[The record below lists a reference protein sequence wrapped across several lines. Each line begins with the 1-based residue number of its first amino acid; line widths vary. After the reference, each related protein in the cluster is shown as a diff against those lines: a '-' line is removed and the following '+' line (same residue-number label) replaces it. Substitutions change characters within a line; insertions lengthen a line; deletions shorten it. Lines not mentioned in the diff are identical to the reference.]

1 MKLNSLGEE
10 MNNDLETMGTSAAAV
25 TAPETV
31 FQKVSVSSNSDFQRA
46 ISVLHSSYLDSTSE
60 NGFRYSEVT
69 LVKND
74 FFLKEYKT
82 FYQQK
87 EASNYTTEELHETYG
102 FLLFDTENQAKL
114 VCQLGLC
121 IASSTVTTL
130 GDPAKGVYISRYS
143 DYLHPRPWYHGKS
156 GYVVIFN
163 LIKGK
168 VKAVPENYTTNYT
181 SPSSGYDCH
190 VAANIN
196 NVSLKTSHFRAFE
209 LSQYYFYEFLDNSV
223 VERPR
228 QILPYVIV
236 AFQYSEPNKMSTLGH
251 KNMIEFDDEVLISPW
266 RGQLT
271 IQGQLICD
279 LTLWSPHGA
288 VIPAQLPRQLDAK
301 YVMEVSTLKKK
312 LPESA
317 FRKSNYLEEKVCYQ
331 DLCFSM
337 YEVETSNK
345 QGKKLDQLTEYIK
358 TKELAIIKC
367 LKDHGFLI
375 LLTSSAL
382 LWDTDFGDEHMNLY
396 ALFLFPSSLTTGRK
410 EPKCED
416 DISGRV
422 VHILP
427 TLHYALL
434 EAKKFLSE
442 EEMHPNV
449 LVKHHLQEI
458 SKLKKN
464 SSLSPPNTFEE
475 PEFFPSD
482 TSSDEFKSDHHFEKC
497 TEKSLNCLKSY
508 FSNPNGYALEITT
521 ALDLLTRH
529 SPSSFSVSEGICDV
543 GFSLFMPPDSE
554 FVDLEAHMKKEL
566 EKSKNSEGLGK
577 ANGDSLQLCPASNL
591 RVQPKR
597 KASMSV
603 VMQNKKVN
611 LCRPFSKKTGP
622 VTTIET
628 TVKLAKGQFPQK
640 RKRGAEVLTAQ
651 FIQTTRL
658 DQKSQETSVS
668 ESVPVVMNAKKV
680 KKPETSPIKTVPRVS
695 HAMKKPPQKQR
706 VNIVKSNQN
715 PRMRK
720 QLQPAKREI
729 SSQPPVKIL
738 SNNQGHDNSENTA
751 PLGNTAVVQSDLQGN
766 CIGHFDSQALNMLA
780 DLALSS
786 ATSTTTSSIHR
797 DLSSSSDLAQN
808 NNILFYKENPLQG
821 TYDHEYHRLAKNQRC
836 ALYSLELSKPSYEQT
851 DSRTNLPDSQRE
863 KNLTHYSQISVTQ
876 EALPK
881 DTLDSADESTST
893 SSFIAIEHSYALLTA
908 EHSKKHLQQRGT
920 QGPTFAKNGTK
931 GPEAGTPVGKVMP
944 FRHQHNTPPVQK
956 LLQDPII
963 KPKTRLLPSNL
974 KEDFCHSHTVFSCDG
989 SFKVTCKCETEY
1001 VFSLDSKYTNNPLEK
1016 TVIRALHGPWNA
1028 DVPDNVEEV
1037 KLILHMWV
1045 ALFYSNQNKVIPSA
1059 RKVVEHSNPAKYVS
1073 INSTLDPL
1081 DFSEVSEE
1089 CLGMKRHS
1097 VDSPLETSWTSSSS
1111 TPGILLSC
1119 TNIKPSTSGLEEKAT
1134 LAGEDHQD
1142 APEFQSTICS
1152 NNEIIRKRTE
1162 QELPS
1167 NVEPP
1172 NIVLSSNAS
1181 TQTREPSVAD
1191 ENENSQKLVNSRT
1204 VSQNGINDQTM
1215 ICETSVNRALENRD
1229 DPVYEALGTKANNLQ
1244 NITEHNSPRN
1254 KVTESQ
1260 ESLENKDGDL
1270 EYVMINLEPIT
1281 FTFEKNACL
1290 PIEAGFTNGSDKVPD
1305 TDRELMK
1312 KVSPVESLRQQ
1323 IPFHEM
1329 AQAQSASSANQDLQD
1344 ISSLAASASTGTK
1357 YLCTSS
1363 GTREILAKDT
1373 GSLQKEVPIPL
1384 ATSSSNTVLIEAVT
1398 SVVNSGEQATS
1409 NEIKLPRDTFLQTP
1423 GLYSI
1428 SSEEVI
1434 ESSQVEEIVLA
1445 PTFAPLESKQTGSA
1459 GYIPSRSTKLK
1470 YPLEKETN
1478 ESDLNSERMNFESV
1492 NLAFTKET
1500 CISLGREAVSIEL
1513 SDDSDIEL
1521 ALTISPP
1528 TSPRDQ
1534 AQSDEIMQIQAV
1546 PLENVEL
1553 QVVAEEII
1561 DPVNTTFPKNKET
1574 NSDYSS
1580 LCTSVSHKPLENKEC
1595 KRDAIEP
1602 VTLVLAKESC
1612 TLEIGQEVNIISNS
1626 PFDGALIEPV
1636 SPASIP
1642 DDQMTSKETTLSQD
1656 MPLQMLELHSTISK
1670 EVNKATQIQSV
1681 DLAEEENASVSHILP
1696 EGKQTVTQGKLTKL
1710 SPELALPLIDYTE
1723 QKESHLVLRRR
1734 AAEDSVAQN
1743 KYDDSRFFPGKF
1755 QCCDAALN
1763 QIASVTKY
1771 EDYKTS
1777 FQELERSENSLKQ
1790 TSEENKNL
1798 DLTNTVLDTQKAPL
1812 CLRKL
1817 IENRSFA
1824 EKSHSSAE
1832 SGVKSNSLDHKTSPL
1847 NNRKDLHDCI
1857 LKQNESDYLHNKSLN
1872 STPVDQSDFIQMCT
1886 TSKNP
1891 DICISMDTASHK
1903 SNSGQPNESSQ
1914 EHGIS
1919 LVKILNNDKVTT
1931 SLHEESISFKGIGP
1945 GSNLIPLS
1953 KAEGK
1958 TPVHQEV
1965 SVCETKNQSGG
1976 IFATKESNL
1985 ACSGAYQ
1992 DKANVTRN
2000 SEEEYSALT
2009 TQKPSWEASKEIMEH
2024 ENVIEKIGNE
2034 KDVKSP
2040 DRNMNTDLNTEIY
2053 YESLS
2058 GESDQECFGDIKLP
2072 QYQSEDSCP
2081 LKTSHPNKVE
2091 EATITNYDTLVH
2103 NRTIT
2108 ASNDIDSWNY
2118 SHKGP
2123 VADEGTQERSWSSG
2137 LKKGDKYVP
2146 FYIKIRDLH
2155 GTPRS
2160 YTNFTVTK
2168 KLKDTTRTLHNLKQ
2182 HPCATA
2188 RCGLISSW
2196 TSTWQVADDPTQ
2208 NTLDLEYLRF
2218 VHKLKQMVK
2227 KGKSQLSTTT
2237 PNPLTKESHIQTAV
2251 GVFPLTKVTETPVT
2265 HPTSRS
2271 RSPLLVTIVHSE
2283 PRQHTSSW
2291 HTKSHKRG
2299 DFDSLSSPSGQ
2310 DKCGSQSRNIPNA
2323 ERDPASSFHLNKLKY
2338 DSKLKESRNDISLIL
2353 SEYAEFNKVM
2363 LNNSQ
2368 RNYQTNDL
2376 SLTSGK
2382 ATSPKVSSFP
2392 RRMASYENMITDLCS
2407 NLHIKLKSVI
2417 KEACKS
2423 TFLFYLVE
2431 TEDSSFFIRTRN
2443 LLRKEGHKE
2452 IEPQHFCQ
2460 ALHRD
2465 TDTLVVIIKN
2475 EDISTH
2481 VHQIPSLLR
2490 LKQFPSVMFAGVDS
2504 PGDVLD
2510 CTHQELFRT
2519 GGFVVSDDKV
2529 LEAVTLVQLKE
2540 IVKILEKLN
2549 ANGRWKWLLHYRES
2563 KKLKEDVRV
2572 DSIAHSKNSILKSY
2586 QSANIIEVLHYHQ
2599 CDSKS
2604 STKSEYLKCLLNLQ
2618 VLHINARFAVYLTD
2632 KLSTSREIF
2641 ENNGILVTDISN
2653 FVGIVQK
2660 AAPFKATY
2668 W

>member
-1 MKLNSLGEE
+1 MKL
-10 MNNDLETMGTSAAAV
+10 V
-25 TAPETV
+25 V
-31 FQKVSVSSNSDFQRA
+31 FFCLTTKIRLNWYVN
-46 ISVLHSSYLDSTSE
+46 LDCVG
-60 NGFRYSEVT
+60 N
-69 LVKND
+69 
-74 FFLKEYKT
+74 
-82 FYQQK
+82 
-87 EASNYTTEELHETYG
+87 
-102 FLLFDTENQAKL
+102 
-114 VCQLGLC
+114 
-121 IASSTVTTL
+121 STVTTL
-130 GDPAKGVYISRYS
+130 GDPTKGVYISKYS
-143 DYLHPRPWYHGKS
+143 DCLRPRPWYHGKS
-156 GYVVIFN
+156 GYIVIFN

-168 VKAVPENYTTNYT
+168 VKAVPENYTTSYT
-181 SPSSGYDCH
+181 SPSFGYDCH

-196 NVSLKTSHFRAFE
+196 KLSLKTSYFRAFE
-209 LSQYYFYEFLDNSV
+209 LSQYYLYEFLDNSI

-228 QILPYVIV
+228 QILPHIIV
-236 AFQYSEPNKMSTLGH
+236 AFQYSEPNKMSTFAH
-251 KNMIEFDDEVLISPW
+251 KNTIEYDDEVLISPW
-266 RGQLT
+266 RGQLI

-317 FRKSNYLEEKVCYQ
+317 FRKSNYLEKKVCHQ
-331 DLCFSM
+331 GLCFSM
-337 YEVETSNK
+337 YEVEISNK

-367 LKDHGFLI
+367 LEDQGFLI

-396 ALFLFPSSLTTGRK
+396 AMFLFPSSLSTGRK
-410 EPKCED
+410 ESKCEE
-416 DISGRV
+416 DISVRV
-422 VHILP
+422 VPILP

-442 EEMHPNV
+442 EEIHPNV
-449 LVKHHLQEI
+449 LVKHHFQEFA
-458 SKLKKN
+458 KLNKN
-464 SSLSPPNTFEE
+464 SSLSSQNSFGE
-475 PEFFPSD
+475 PDFFPFD
-482 TSSDEFKSDHHFEKC
+482 TLSSEFKSGHHSEKC
-497 TEKSLNCLKSY
+497 TQKTLTRLKSY
-508 FSNPNGYALEITT
+508 FSDPSGYALEITT
-521 ALDLLTRH
+521 ALDLLAGH
-529 SPSSFSVSEGICDV
+529 SPSPFSVSDGICDV
-543 GFSLFMPPDSE
+543 DFSLFMPPDPELVDSE
-554 FVDLEAHMKKEL
+554 AQMKNET
-566 EKSKNSEGLGK
+566 EKNKYSEG
-577 ANGDSLQLCPASNL
+577 
-591 RVQPKR
+591 
-597 KASMSV
+597 
-603 VMQNKKVN
+603 
-611 LCRPFSKKTGP
+611 TGP

-651 FIQTTRL
+651 FIQTTKL

-668 ESVPVVMNAKKV
+668 ASVPVVTNAKKI
-680 KKPETSPIKTVPRVS
+680 KKPETSPIKTVPRINQ
-695 HAMKKPPQKQR
+695 AMKKPPQKQR

-729 SSQPPVKIL
+729 PSQPPVKVL
-738 SNNQGHDNSENTA
+738 SNDQGNDHSEN
-751 PLGNTAVVQSDLQGN
+751 PVQPGSTAVVQSDLQES

-786 ATSTTTSSIHR
+786 ATSTTSSSIHR
-797 DLSSSSDLAQN
+797 DLSSSSDVTQ
-808 NNILFYKENPLQG
+808 NNILFCKENPLQG

-851 DSRTNLPDSQRE
+851 DSRTNLPDSQSE
-863 KNLTHYSQISVTQ
+863 KSLTQYNQISVTQ

-881 DTLDSADESTST
+881 ETVESSDESNSK

-920 QGPTFAKNGTK
+920 QGPTFAKNGIK

-944 FRHQHNTPPVQK
+944 FRHQHHTPPVQK
-956 LLQDPII
+956 LLLDPII
-963 KPKTRLLPSNL
+963 KHKSRLVPSNL

-1045 ALFYSNQNKVIPSA
+1045 ALFYSSQNKVIPSA

-1081 DFSEVSEE
+1081 DFNEVSEE
-1089 CLGMKRHS
+1089 CLGVKRHS
-1097 VDSPLETSWTSSSS
+1097 IDSPLESSWTSSSS
-1111 TPGILLSC
+1111 TTTGILLAC
-1119 TNIKPSTSGLEEKAT
+1119 TNIKPSTSGLEERAT
-1134 LAGEDHQD
+1134 LAREDRQD

-1152 NNEIIRKRTE
+1152 SNNEVIRKRVE

-1167 NVEPP
+1167 NKETP

-1181 TQTREPSVAD
+1181 TQTREPSIAD
-1191 ENENSQKLVNSRT
+1191 ENEDTQKVVNSRA

-1215 ICETSVNRALENRD
+1215 ICGTSVNRALEDRGD
-1229 DPVYEALGTKANNLQ
+1229 SLYEALGSKASTLQ
-1244 NITEHNSPRN
+1244 NITEHSSSRN

-1290 PIEAGFTNGSDKVPD
+1290 PVETGFANGADKI
-1305 TDRELMK
+1305 TESDRELIK

-1323 IPFHEM
+1323 IPFREIG
-1329 AQAQSASSANQDLQD
+1329 QAQGASSANQDLKD
-1344 ISSLAASASTGTK
+1344 IPSVAASVSTGTK

-1363 GTREILAKDT
+1363 VARETLGKET

-1384 ATSSSNTVLIEAVT
+1384 STSPSSTVLIEAVS
-1398 SVVNSGEQATS
+1398 SVVSSGDQATS
-1409 NEIKLPRDTFLQTP
+1409 EEIKLPQDTFLQTP

-1434 ESSQVEEIVLA
+1434 ESSQVEEIVLT
-1445 PTFAPLESKQTGSA
+1445 PTFAPLESKQTASA
-1459 GYIPSRSTKLK
+1459 GYIPSRASKLN
-1470 YPLEKETN
+1470 YSLEKETN
-1478 ESDLNSERMNFESV
+1478 ESGLNSERMNFESV

-1521 ALTISPP
+1521 SLTLSPP

-1534 AQSDEIMQIQAV
+1534 AQSDEVMQIQAV

-1561 DPVNTTFPKNKET
+1561 EPVNATFPKKRET
-1574 NSDYSS
+1574 NSSDYSS
-1580 LCTSVSHKPLENKEC
+1580 LHTAVLQKPLENKEC
-1595 KRDAIEP
+1595 KRDAVDP

-1612 TLEIGQEVNIISNS
+1612 ALEIGQEVNIISNS

-1642 DDQMTSKETTLSQD
+1642 DDQVPSKETPLSQD

-1670 EVNKATQIQSV
+1670 EVSKATQIQSI
-1681 DLAEEENASVSHILP
+1681 DLSSGEEDSASVSHILTG
-1696 EGKQTVTQGKLTKL
+1696 GKSTTTQEKPTKL
-1710 SPELALPLIDYTE
+1710 SAEMALPLVDYTTE
-1723 QKESHLVLRRR
+1723 QKESHLLLHRR
-1734 AAEDSVAQN
+1734 AAEDPVVQN
-1743 KYDDSRFFPGKF
+1743 KYDDARFFPGNF
-1755 QCCDAALN
+1755 QCCDTALN
-1763 QIASVTKY
+1763 QTTSVATC

-1777 FQELERSENSLKQ
+1777 FQELKRSENPLQQ
-1790 TSEENKNL
+1790 TSEENKSL
-1798 DLTNTVLDTQKAPL
+1798 DLTHTVLDIHKAPL

-1817 IENRSFA
+1817 IENGSVA
-1824 EKSHSSAE
+1824 EKIHSSAE
-1832 SGVKSNSLDHKTSPL
+1832 SDLTSNSLDHKSSPL
-1847 NNRKDLHDCI
+1847 NSRKDLHG
-1857 LKQNESDYLHNKSLN
+1857 QSNKSLN
-1872 STPVDQSDFIQMCT
+1872 STSVDQSDFIQMYT
-1886 TSKNP
+1886 PSKNP
-1891 DICISMDTASHK
+1891 NICISMDDASHK
-1903 SNSGQPNESSQ
+1903 SSSGQLNEERFQ

-1919 LVKILNNDKVTT
+1919 VVSILNNDEII
-1931 SLHEESISFKGIGP
+1931 SPLHEESINSKGTSL
-1945 GSNLIPLS
+1945 GSSLP
-1953 KAEGK
+1953 KGEGK
-1958 TPVHQEV
+1958 TQVRQEV
-1965 SVCETKNQSGG
+1965 SVCETKDQSSG

-1985 ACSGAYQ
+1985 VCSGTCQ
-1992 DKANVTRN
+1992 NVANIAKNTG
-2000 SEEEYSALT
+2000 EDHSALAI
-2009 TQKPSWEASKEIMEH
+2009 QKPSWEASRELVEH
-2024 ENVIEKIGNE
+2024 ESAIQGIETE
-2034 KDVKSP
+2034 KDMKSP
-2040 DRNMNTDLNTEIY
+2040 DRNMDMNLNTEIY

-2058 GESDQECFGDIKLP
+2058 GESDQECFGDVKHSQL
-2072 QYQSEDSCP
+2072 QLEDSCP
-2081 LKTSHPNKVE
+2081 LRTSHPNNVE
-2091 EATITNYDTLVH
+2091 EAAITNYDTLVTS
-2103 NRTIT
+2103 RTIT
-2108 ASNDIDSWNY
+2108 TSSDIESWNY
-2118 SHKGP
+2118 SHKSP
-2123 VADEGTQERSWSSG
+2123 VADEDTQQRSCSAG

-2146 FYIKIRDLH
+2146 FYIKIRDLN
-2155 GTPRS
+2155 GTPRT

-2182 HPCATA
+2182 QPCVTA

-2218 VHKLKQMVK
+2218 AHKLKQMVK
-2227 KGKSQLSTTT
+2227 NGKSQLSTTSSS
-2237 PNPLTKESHIQTAV
+2237 PLPKESHIQTTV

-2283 PRQHTSSW
+2283 PRECTSDWPKKGQKHS
-2291 HTKSHKRG
+2291 
-2299 DFDSLSSPSGQ
+2299 DINSLSSSRQ
-2310 DKCGSQSRNIPNA
+2310 DKGSQSRTIPNA
-2323 ERDPASSFHLNKLKY
+2323 ERDRTTSFHLNKLKY

-2368 RNYQTNDL
+2368 RSYQAEDPGV
-2376 SLTSGK
+2376 TSGK
-2382 ATSPKVSSFP
+2382 ATLPKIPSFP

-2407 NLHIKLKSVI
+2407 NLHVKLKSVI

-2431 TEDSSFFIRTRN
+2431 TEDSSFFIRTRS

-2460 ALHRD
+2460 ALHRE
-2465 TDTLVVIIKN
+2465 TDTLIVIIKN

-2490 LKQFPSVMFAGVDS
+2490 LKLFSSVMFAGVDS

-2510 CTHQELFRT
+2510 GTYQELFRT
-2519 GGFVVSDDKV
+2519 GGFVVSDDRV
-2529 LEAVTLVQLKE
+2529 LEAVTLGQLKE

-2549 ANGRWKWLLHYRES
+2549 ANGKWKWLLHYRES

-2572 DSIAHSKNSILKSY
+2572 DSIAHSKNLVLKSY

-2632 KLSTSREIF
+2632 KLNTSREIF
-2641 ENNGILVTDISN
+2641 ENSGILVTDINN
-2653 FVGIVQK
+2653 FAGIIQK

>member
-1 MKLNSLGEE
+1 M
-10 MNNDLETMGTSAAAV
+10 
-25 TAPETV
+25 
-31 FQKVSVSSNSDFQRA
+31 
-46 ISVLHSSYLDSTSE
+46 
-60 NGFRYSEVT
+60 
-69 LVKND
+69 
-74 FFLKEYKT
+74 
-82 FYQQK
+82 
-87 EASNYTTEELHETYG
+87 
-102 FLLFDTENQAKL
+102 
-114 VCQLGLC
+114 
-121 IASSTVTTL
+121 STVT
-130 GDPAKGVYISRYS
+130 
-143 DYLHPRPWYHGKS
+143 
-156 GYVVIFN
+156 
-163 LIKGK
+163 
-168 VKAVPENYTTNYT
+168 
-181 SPSSGYDCH
+181 
-190 VAANIN
+190 
-196 NVSLKTSHFRAFE
+196 
-209 LSQYYFYEFLDNSV
+209 
-223 VERPR
+223 
-228 QILPYVIV
+228 
-236 AFQYSEPNKMSTLGH
+236 H

-266 RGQLT
+266 TGQLI

-288 VIPAQLPRQLDAK
+288 GIPAQLPQQLDAK
-301 YVMEVSTLKKK
+301 YVMELSTLKKK

-317 FRKSNYLEEKVCYQ
+317 FRKSNYLEKTVCYQ
-331 DLCFSM
+331 GLCFSM
-337 YEVETSNK
+337 YEVEISNK

-358 TKELAIIKC
+358 TKELAIVKC
-367 LKDHGFLI
+367 LEDQGFLI

-382 LWDTDFGDEHMNLY
+382 QWDTDFGDEHMNLY
-396 ALFLFPSSLTTGRK
+396 ALFLFPSSSSTGRK
-410 EPKCED
+410 ESKCED
-416 DISGRV
+416 DISVRV
-422 VHILP
+422 VPILP

-442 EEMHPNV
+442 EEIHPNV
-449 LVKHHLQEI
+449 LVKHHFQEFA
-458 SKLKKN
+458 KQNKN
-464 SSLSPPNTFEE
+464 SSLPFQNSFEE
-475 PEFFPSD
+475 PEFFPCD
-482 TSSDEFKSDHHFEKC
+482 TLSNELKAGLYSEKC
-497 TEKSLNCLKSY
+497 SQKTLTCLKSY
-508 FSNPNGYALEITT
+508 FSDPSGYALEITT
-521 ALDLLTRH
+521 ALDLLAGH
-529 SPSSFSVSEGICDV
+529 SPSPFSVSDGMCDV
-543 GFSLFMPPDSE
+543 GFSLFMPPDTECVDSE
-554 FVDLEAHMKKEL
+554 AQVKNETDKN
-566 EKSKNSEGLGK
+566 KNSDGTSK
-577 ANGDSLQLCPASNL
+577 AENSLHLCPTSNL
-591 RVQPKR
+591 RIQPKR

-651 FIQTTRL
+651 FIQTTKL
-658 DQKSQETSVS
+658 DQKNQETFVS
-668 ESVPVVMNAKKV
+668 ESVPVVTNAKKV
-680 KKPETSPIKTVPRVS
+680 KKPETSPIKTVPRVNQ
-695 HAMKKPPQKQR
+695 AMKKPPQKQR

-729 SSQPPVKIL
+729 PSQPPIKIL
-738 SNNQGHDNSENTA
+738 SNNQGNDHSENTVQ
-751 PLGNTAVVQSDLQGN
+751 LGSTAVVQSDLQEN

-786 ATSTTTSSIHR
+786 ATSTTSSSIHR
-797 DLSSSSDLAQN
+797 DLSSSSDLTQ
-808 NNILFYKENPLQG
+808 NNILFCKENSLQS

-836 ALYSLELSKPSYEQT
+836 ALYSLELPKPSYEQIN
-851 DSRTNLPDSQRE
+851 SQTNVPDSQSE
-863 KNLTHYSQISVTQ
+863 KNLTPYHQISVTQ

-881 DTLDSADESTST
+881 ETVESADESNSN

-956 LLQDPII
+956 LLLDPVI
-963 KPKTRLLPSNL
+963 KHKSRLLPSNL

-1045 ALFYSNQNKVIPSA
+1045 ALFYSNQNKIIPSA

-1081 DFSEVSEE
+1081 DFSEVGEE

-1097 VDSPLETSWTSSSS
+1097 VESPLESNWNSNNS
-1111 TPGILLSC
+1111 TTGILLAC
-1119 TNIKPSTSGLEEKAT
+1119 TNIKPSTSGLEEGAA
-1134 LAGEDHQD
+1134 LAGEDRQD
-1142 APEFQSTICS
+1142 TPEFQSTICS
-1152 NNEIIRKRTE
+1152 SNEVIRKRVE
-1162 QELPS
+1162 QELPTNIETP
-1167 NVEPP
+1167 NV
-1172 NIVLSSNAS
+1172 VLSSNAS
-1181 TQTREPSVAD
+1181 TQTREPSIAD
-1191 ENENSQKLVNSRT
+1191 ENENSQKLVNSGA
-1204 VSQNGINDQTM
+1204 VSENGINDQTM
-1215 ICETSVNRALENRD
+1215 NCGTSVNRALENRED
-1229 DPVYEALGTKANNLQ
+1229 SLYEALGTKASALQ
-1244 NITEHNSPRN
+1244 NITEHSSPRN

-1290 PIEAGFTNGSDKVPD
+1290 PIETGFANGVDKMPD
-1305 TDRELMK
+1305 SERELIK
-1312 KVSPVESLRQQ
+1312 KVSSVESLRQQ
-1323 IPFHEM
+1323 IPFREIT
-1329 AQAQSASSANQDLQD
+1329 QAQNASSTNQDLQD
-1344 ISSLAASASTGTK
+1344 IPSMAPSVSTGTK

-1363 GTREILAKDT
+1363 VARETLAKET
-1373 GSLQKEVPIPL
+1373 GSLEKEVPIPL
-1384 ATSSSNTVLIEAVT
+1384 STSSANTVLIEAVS
-1398 SVVNSGEQATS
+1398 SVVSSGDQATS
-1409 NEIKLPRDTFLQTP
+1409 DEMKLPQDTFLQTP

-1434 ESSQVEEIVLA
+1434 ESAQVEEIVLT
-1445 PTFAPLESKQTGSA
+1445 PTFAPLESKKTASA
-1459 GYIPSRSTKLK
+1459 SYISSGATKLNHS
-1470 YPLEKETN
+1470 LEKETN
-1478 ESDLNSERMNFESV
+1478 GSGLNSERMNFESV
-1492 NLAFTKET
+1492 NVAFTKET

-1528 TSPRDQ
+1528 TSPQDQ

-1561 DPVNTTFPKNKET
+1561 EPVTAFPKKRET
-1574 NSDYSS
+1574 NSSDYSS
-1580 LCTSVSHKPLENKEC
+1580 LHTAVLPKPLENKEC
-1595 KRDAIEP
+1595 KRDALDP
-1602 VTLVLAKESC
+1602 VTLVLAKEPC
-1612 TLEIGQEVNIISNS
+1612 ALEIGQEVNIITNS

-1642 DDQMTSKETTLSQD
+1642 DDQVPSKETPLSQD
-1656 MPLQMLELHSTISK
+1656 MPLHMLELHDTVSK
-1670 EVNKATQIQSV
+1670 EVSKASQMQSI
-1681 DLAEEENASVSHILP
+1681 DLSSGEEDHVSDSPGVSGEKL
-1696 EGKQTVTQGKLTKL
+1696 TATQGKPTKL
-1710 SPELALPLIDYTE
+1710 SSDMALPLIDYTE
-1723 QKESHLVLRRR
+1723 QKESLLLLHRR
-1734 AAEDSVAQN
+1734 AAEDHVVQN
-1743 KYDDSRFFPGKF
+1743 KYDDARFFQGKF

-1763 QIASVTKY
+1763 QTTSVAECE

-1777 FQELERSENSLKQ
+1777 FQDLERSENPLQQ
-1790 TSEENKNL
+1790 TSEEIKSLNS
-1798 DLTNTVLDTQKAPL
+1798 THTVLDTHKSPP

-1817 IENRSFA
+1817 IENRSVA
-1824 EKSHSSAE
+1824 EKIHSSTE
-1832 SGVKSNSLDHKTSPL
+1832 SNLSSNSLEHKNSPSDSK
-1847 NNRKDLHDCI
+1847 KDL
-1857 LKQNESDYLHNKSLN
+1857 QGQSEYDYLHKSSLDLT
-1872 STPVDQSDFIQMCT
+1872 SVDQSDFICRP
-1886 TSKNP
+1886 SKNP
-1891 DICISMDTASHK
+1891 DICISMDDASHI
-1903 SNSGQPNESSQ
+1903 SSSGQVNEETFQ

-1919 LVKILNNDKVTT
+1919 VSRILSNDEVIST
-1931 SLHEESISFKGIGP
+1931 LHEETINLKGTNLGSSFIS
-1945 GSNLIPLS
+1945 LS
-1953 KAEGK
+1953 RGEGN
-1958 TPVHQEV
+1958 TQVHQEAS
-1965 SVCETKNQSGG
+1965 SVCETKDQSSG

-1985 ACSGAYQ
+1985 VCGGTYQ
-1992 DKANVTRN
+1992 NVANITKN
-2000 SEEEYSALT
+2000 TEEEHSASVI
-2009 TQKPSWEASKEIMEH
+2009 QKPTWEASKELVEH
-2024 ENVIEKIGNE
+2024 ESAGEGIGTE
-2034 KDVKSP
+2034 KDIKSP
-2040 DRNMNTDLNTEIY
+2040 DRNMDMNLNTEIY

-2058 GESDQECFGDIKLP
+2058 GESDQECFGDIKHSQLQLDDP
-2072 QYQSEDSCP
+2072 CP
-2081 LKTSHPNKVE
+2081 LGTNHPHEVE
-2091 EATITNYDTLVH
+2091 ETTVTDYDALMDS
-2103 NRTIT
+2103 RTIT
-2108 ASNDIDSWNY
+2108 TSSDIESWNY
-2118 SHKGP
+2118 SHKGQE
-2123 VADEGTQERSWSSG
+2123 ADKGTQQKSWSTG
-2137 LKKGDKYVP
+2137 LKKGDKYIP

-2155 GTPRS
+2155 GTPRT
-2160 YTNFTVTK
+2160 YTNFTITK

-2182 HPCATA
+2182 HPCVTA

-2196 TSTWQVADDPTQ
+2196 TSTWQVTDDPTQ

-2218 VHKLKQMVK
+2218 AHKLKQMVK
-2227 KGKSQLSTTT
+2227 NGKSQLSTTSSS
-2237 PNPLTKESHIQTAV
+2237 PLPKESHIQTTV

-2291 HTKSHKRG
+2291 HTKSQKHS
-2299 DFDSLSSPSGQ
+2299 DFNSLSSFRQ
-2310 DKCGSQSRNIPNA
+2310 DKCSQNRTVPNA
-2323 ERDPASSFHLNKLKY
+2323 ERDPATSFHLNKLRY

-2368 RNYQTNDL
+2368 RNYQANDL
-2376 SLTSGK
+2376 GVNSGK
-2382 ATSPKVSSFP
+2382 ITSPKITSFP
-2392 RRMASYENMITDLCS
+2392 RRMASYEHMITDLCS
-2407 NLHIKLKSVI
+2407 SLHVKLKNVI

-2423 TFLFYLVE
+2423 AFLFCLVE
-2431 TEDSSFFIRTRN
+2431 TEDSSFFIRTRS

-2460 ALHRD
+2460 ALHRE
-2465 TDTLVVIIKN
+2465 TDTLIVIIKN
-2475 EDISTH
+2475 EDIATH

-2510 CTHQELFRT
+2510 GTYQELFRT
-2519 GGFVVSDDKV
+2519 GGFVVSDEKV

-2572 DSIAHSKNSILKSY
+2572 DSVAHSKNSILKSY

-2599 CDSKS
+2599 CDSK

-2632 KLSTSREIF
+2632 KLNTCREMF
-2641 ENNGILVTDISN
+2641 ENNGILVTDINN
-2653 FVGIVQK
+2653 FAGIVQK

>member
-1 MKLNSLGEE
+1 
-10 MNNDLETMGTSAAAV
+10 
-25 TAPETV
+25 
-31 FQKVSVSSNSDFQRA
+31 
-46 ISVLHSSYLDSTSE
+46 
-60 NGFRYSEVT
+60 
-69 LVKND
+69 
-74 FFLKEYKT
+74 
-82 FYQQK
+82 
-87 EASNYTTEELHETYG
+87 
-102 FLLFDTENQAKL
+102 
-114 VCQLGLC
+114 
-121 IASSTVTTL
+121 
-130 GDPAKGVYISRYS
+130 
-143 DYLHPRPWYHGKS
+143 
-156 GYVVIFN
+156 
-163 LIKGK
+163 
-168 VKAVPENYTTNYT
+168 
-181 SPSSGYDCH
+181 
-190 VAANIN
+190 
-196 NVSLKTSHFRAFE
+196 
-209 LSQYYFYEFLDNSV
+209 
-223 VERPR
+223 
-228 QILPYVIV
+228 
-236 AFQYSEPNKMSTLGH
+236 MSTLAN

-266 RGQLT
+266 RGQLI

-317 FRKSNYLEEKVCYQ
+317 FRKSNYLEKKVCYQ

-337 YEVETSNK
+337 YEVEISNK
-345 QGKKLDQLTEYIK
+345 QGKKLDQLTEYIT

-367 LKDHGFLI
+367 LKDQGFLI

-382 LWDTDFGDEHMNLY
+382 LWDADFGDEHMNLY
-396 ALFLFPSSLTTGRK
+396 ALFLFPSSSTGRK
-410 EPKCED
+410 ESKCED
-416 DISGRV
+416 DISVRV
-422 VHILP
+422 VPILP

-442 EEMHPNV
+442 EEVHPNV
-449 LVKHHLQEI
+449 LVKHHFQEFA
-458 SKLKKN
+458 KLNKN
-464 SSLSPPNTFEE
+464 SLLSSQNSFEE
-475 PEFFPSD
+475 PEFFPFD
-482 TSSDEFKSDHHFEKC
+482 TLSSEFKSSHHSEKC
-497 TEKSLNCLKSY
+497 TQKTLTRLKSY
-508 FSNPNGYALEITT
+508 FSDPSGYALEITT
-521 ALDLLTRH
+521 ALDLLARH
-529 SPSSFSVSEGICDV
+529 SPSPFSVSDGICDV
-543 GFSLFMPPDSE
+543 GFSLFMPPDPE
-554 FVDLEAHMKKEL
+554 FVDSEAQMKNET
-566 EKSKNSEGLGK
+566 EKNKDSEGTGEV
-577 ANGDSLQLCPASNL
+577 NENTLQLCPASNL
-591 RVQPKR
+591 RIQPKR

-611 LCRPFSKKTGP
+611 LCRPFPKKTGP

-651 FIQTTRL
+651 FIQTTKL
-658 DQKSQETSVS
+658 DQKIQETSLS
-668 ESVPVVMNAKKV
+668 ESVPVVTNAKKV
-680 KKPETSPIKTVPRVS
+680 KKPETSPIKTVPRVNQ
-695 HAMKKPPQKQR
+695 AMKKPPQKQR

-729 SSQPPVKIL
+729 PSQLPVKIL
-738 SNNQGHDNSENTA
+738 SNNQGDDRSENTVQ
-751 PLGNTAVVQSDLQGN
+751 LGNTAVVQSDLQEN

-786 ATSTTTSSIHR
+786 ATSTTSSSIHR
-797 DLSSSSDLAQN
+797 DLSSSSDLTQ
-808 NNILFYKENPLQG
+808 NNILFCKENPLQG

-851 DSRTNLPDSQRE
+851 DSRTNLPDSQSE
-863 KNLTHYSQISVTQ
+863 KSLTQYSQISVTQ

-881 DTLDSADESTST
+881 ETLESSDESNSN

-956 LLQDPII
+956 LLLDPII
-963 KPKTRLLPSNL
+963 KHKSRLLPSNL
-974 KEDFCHSHTVFSCDG
+974 KEDFCHSHTVFFCDG

-1089 CLGMKRHS
+1089 CLGVKRHS
-1097 VDSPLETSWTSSSS
+1097 VDSPLESSWPSSSS
-1111 TPGILLSC
+1111 TTGILLAC
-1119 TNIKPSTSGLEEKAT
+1119 TNIKPSTSGLEERAT

-1142 APEFQSTICS
+1142 VPEFQSTICS
-1152 NNEIIRKRTE
+1152 SNNEIIRKRVE
-1162 QELPS
+1162 QELTS
-1167 NVEPP
+1167 NTEMP

-1191 ENENSQKLVNSRT
+1191 ENENSQKVANSRA
-1204 VSQNGINDQTM
+1204 VSQNGISDQTM
-1215 ICETSVNRALENRD
+1215 ICGTSVNRALEDRD
-1229 DPVYEALGTKANNLQ
+1229 DSLYEALGAKANALQ
-1244 NITEHNSPRN
+1244 NVTEHSSPRS
-1254 KVTESQ
+1254 KVAESQ

-1290 PIEAGFTNGSDKVPD
+1290 PMETGFASGADKIPDSDK
-1305 TDRELMK
+1305 ELIK

-1323 IPFHEM
+1323 IPFHEI
-1329 AQAQSASSANQDLQD
+1329 AQGQGASSANQDLQD
-1344 ISSLAASASTGTK
+1344 IPSMTASVSAGTK

-1363 GTREILAKDT
+1363 VARESLVKET
-1373 GSLQKEVPIPL
+1373 GSLQKEVPVPL
-1384 ATSSSNTVLIEAVT
+1384 STSSSSTVLIEAVS
-1398 SVVNSGEQATS
+1398 SVVSSGNQATS
-1409 NEIKLPRDTFLQTP
+1409 DKVKPPQDTFLQTP

-1434 ESSQVEEIVLA
+1434 ESSQIEEIVLT
-1445 PTFAPLESKQTGSA
+1445 PTFAPLESKQTASA
-1459 GYIPSRSTKLK
+1459 GYIPSRTSKLN
-1470 YPLEKETN
+1470 YSLEKETN
-1478 ESDLNSERMNFESV
+1478 ESGLNSERMNFGSV

-1561 DPVNTTFPKNKET
+1561 EPVNTTFPKNRET
-1574 NSDYSS
+1574 NSSDYSS
-1580 LCTSVSHKPLENKEC
+1580 LHTAVLQKTLENKEC
-1595 KRDAIEP
+1595 KRDAVDP

-1612 TLEIGQEVNIISNS
+1612 ALEIGQEVNIISNS

-1642 DDQMTSKETTLSQD
+1642 DDQVPSEETPLPQD

-1670 EVNKATQIQSV
+1670 EVSKATHIQSI
-1681 DLAEEENASVSHILP
+1681 DISSGEEDSTSAGHILP
-1696 EGKQTVTQGKLTKL
+1696 GRKPATTQGKPTKL
-1710 SPELALPLIDYTE
+1710 SAEMALPLIDYAE
-1723 QKESHLVLRRR
+1723 QKESHLLLHRG
-1734 AAEDSVAQN
+1734 AAEDPMVQK
-1743 KYDDSRFFPGKF
+1743 KYDDARFFPGSF

-1763 QIASVTKY
+1763 QTISVAKC
-1771 EDYKTS
+1771 EEYKTS
-1777 FQELERSENSLKQ
+1777 FQELEGSENPLQ
-1790 TSEENKNL
+1790 HTSEENKSL
-1798 DLTNTVLDTQKAPL
+1798 DSTHTVLDTHKAPL

-1817 IENRSFA
+1817 IENRSVA
-1824 EKSHSSAE
+1824 EKIHSSAE
-1832 SGVKSNSLDHKTSPL
+1832 SELTSNSLDHKSSPL
-1847 NNRKDLHDCI
+1847 NSRKDLHG
-1857 LKQNESDYLHNKSLN
+1857 QSEYDYLHNKSLN
-1872 STPVDQSDFIQMCT
+1872 STSGDQSDFIQMYSP
-1886 TSKNP
+1886 SKNP
-1891 DICISMDTASHK
+1891 NICISMDDASHK
-1903 SNSGQPNESSQ
+1903 SSSGQLNEERFQ
-1914 EHGIS
+1914 ERGIS
-1919 LVKILNNDKVTT
+1919 VVNSLNNDEVIST
-1931 SLHEESISFKGIGP
+1931 LHEEFINLKETSLGSSFT
-1945 GSNLIPLS
+1945 PLS
-1953 KAEGK
+1953 KGEGK
-1958 TPVHQEV
+1958 THVHQDV
-1965 SVCETKNQSGG
+1965 SVCETKDQPNG

-1985 ACSGAYQ
+1985 VCSGTYQ
-1992 DKANVTRN
+1992 NVANIAKN
-2000 SEEEYSALT
+2000 KGEEHSAL
-2009 TQKPSWEASKEIMEH
+2009 
-2024 ENVIEKIGNE
+2024 VIEKPPWESSGELVEDENAVEGIGAE
-2034 KDVKSP
+2034 KDMKSP
-2040 DRNMNTDLNTEIY
+2040 DRNTDMNLNTEIY

-2058 GESDQECFGDIKLP
+2058 GESDQECFGDVKYSQL
-2072 QYQSEDSCP
+2072 QLEDSCP
-2081 LKTSHPNKVE
+2081 LRTSHPNKME
-2091 EATITNYDTLVH
+2091 EATINNYDTLMSS
-2103 NRTIT
+2103 RTVT
-2108 ASNDIDSWNY
+2108 TSSDIVSWNY
-2118 SHKGP
+2118 SHKSP
-2123 VADEGTQERSWSSG
+2123 VAEEGTQQRNCSTA

-2146 FYIKIRDLH
+2146 FYIKIRDLN
-2155 GTPRS
+2155 GTPRT

-2182 HPCATA
+2182 HPCVTA

-2196 TSTWQVADDPTQ
+2196 TNTWQVADDPTQ

-2218 VHKLKQMVK
+2218 AHKLKQMVK
-2227 KGKSQLSTTT
+2227 NGKSQLSTTSSNT
-2237 PNPLTKESHIQTAV
+2237 LTKESHIQTTV
-2251 GVFPLTKVTETPVT
+2251 GGFPLTKVTETPVT
-2265 HPTSRS
+2265 RPTSRS

-2283 PRQHTSSW
+2283 PRQHTSDW
-2291 HTKSHKRG
+2291 HKKSQKHS
-2299 DFDSLSSPSGQ
+2299 DSNSLSSSRQ
-2310 DKCGSQSRNIPNA
+2310 DKGSQSRTLSNT
-2323 ERDPASSFHLNKLKY
+2323 ERDPATSFHLNKLKY
-2338 DSKLKESRNDISLIL
+2338 DRKLKESRNDISLIL

-2368 RNYQTNDL
+2368 RSYQASDL
-2376 SLTSGK
+2376 SVTSEK
-2382 ATSPKVSSFP
+2382 ATSPKTPSFP
-2392 RRMASYENMITDLCS
+2392 RRMASYEHMITDLCS

-2431 TEDSSFFIRTRN
+2431 TEDNSFFLRTRS

-2460 ALHRD
+2460 ALHRE
-2465 TDTLVVIIKN
+2465 TDTLIVIIKN
-2475 EDISTH
+2475 EDITTH

-2490 LKQFPSVMFAGVDS
+2490 LKQFSSVMFAGVDS
-2504 PGDVLD
+2504 PGDILD
-2510 CTHQELFRT
+2510 GTYQELFRT

-2563 KKLKEDVRV
+2563 KKLKEDVRINSV
-2572 DSIAHSKNSILKSY
+2572 AHSKNLILKSY

-2632 KLSTSREIF
+2632 KLNTSREIF
-2641 ENNGILVTDISN
+2641 ENSGILVTDINN
-2653 FVGIVQK
+2653 FAGIVQK

>member
-1 MKLNSLGEE
+1 MKPNSLGEE
-10 MNNDLETMGTSAAAV
+10 MNNDLETKGTSPV
-25 TAPETV
+25 TLTAPETV
-31 FQKVSVSSNSDFQRA
+31 FRKLSVTSDSDFQRT
-46 ISVLHSSYLDSTSE
+46 ISVLHSSFLDSTSG
-60 NGFRYSEVT
+60 NGFHYSEVT
-69 LVKND
+69 LVKNEI
-74 FFLKEYKT
+74 FLKEYKT

-87 EASNYTTEELHETYG
+87 KASNYIPEELHETFG
-102 FLLFDTENQAKL
+102 FLLFDNEKQAKL

-121 IASSTVTTL
+121 IGSSTVTTL
-130 GDPAKGVYISRYS
+130 GDPAKGVYISKYS

-156 GYVVIFN
+156 GYIVIFN

-168 VKAVPENYTTNYT
+168 VKAVSENYTTNYT
-181 SPSSGYDCH
+181 SPSFGYDCH
-190 VAANIN
+190 VAANIKKI
-196 NVSLKTSHFRAFE
+196 SCKTSHFRVFE
-209 LSQYYFYEFLDNSV
+209 LSQYYFYEFLGNSV
-223 VERPR
+223 VKRPR

-236 AFQYSEPNKMSTLGH
+236 AFQYSEPNTMSTVAR
-251 KNMIEFDDEVLISPW
+251 KNMVEFDDEVLISPW
-266 RGQLT
+266 KGQLI

-288 VIPAQLPRQLDAK
+288 GIPTQLPRQLDAK
-301 YVMEVSTLKKK
+301 YVMELSTLKKK

-317 FRKSNYLEEKVCYQ
+317 FRKSNYLEKKVCYQ
-331 DLCFSM
+331 GLCFSM
-337 YEVETSNK
+337 YEVEISNK

-358 TKELAIIKC
+358 TKELAIVKC
-367 LKDHGFLI
+367 LEDQGFLI

-396 ALFLFPSSLTTGRK
+396 ALFLFPSSSSTGRK
-410 EPKCED
+410 ESKGED
-416 DISGRV
+416 DISMRV
-422 VHILP
+422 VPILP
-427 TLHYALL
+427 SLHYALL

-442 EEMHPNV
+442 EEIHPNV
-449 LVKHHLQEI
+449 LVKHHFQEFA
-458 SKLKKN
+458 KQNKN
-464 SSLSPPNTFEE
+464 SSLPFQNSFEE
-475 PEFFPSD
+475 PEFFPCD
-482 TSSDEFKSDHHFEKC
+482 TLSSELKSGLYSEKC
-497 TEKSLNCLKSY
+497 SQKTLTRLKSY
-508 FSNPNGYALEITT
+508 FSDPSGYALEITT
-521 ALDLLTRH
+521 ALDLLAGH
-529 SPSSFSVSEGICDV
+529 SPSPFSASDGMCDV
-543 GFSLFMPPDSE
+543 GFSLLMPPDPE
-554 FVDLEAHMKKEL
+554 FVDSEAQVKNETDKN
-566 EKSKNSEGLGK
+566 KNSDGTSK
-577 ANGDSLQLCPASNL
+577 AENTLQLCPASNL
-591 RVQPKR
+591 RIQPKR

-651 FIQTTRL
+651 FIQTTKL
-658 DQKSQETSVS
+658 DQKSQESFVS
-668 ESVPVVMNAKKV
+668 ESVPVVTNAKKV
-680 KKPETSPIKTVPRVS
+680 KKPETSPIKTVPRVNQ
-695 HAMKKPPQKQR
+695 AMKKPPQKQK

-729 SSQPPVKIL
+729 PSQPPIKIL
-738 SNNQGHDNSENTA
+738 SNNQGNDHSENTVQ
-751 PLGNTAVVQSDLQGN
+751 LGSPAVVQSDVQEN

-786 ATSTTTSSIHR
+786 ATSTTSSSIHR
-797 DLSSSSDLAQN
+797 DLSSSSDLTQ
-808 NNILFYKENPLQG
+808 NNILFCKENSLQS

-836 ALYSLELSKPSYEQT
+836 ALYSLELSKPSYEQI
-851 DSRTNLPDSQRE
+851 DSRTSVPDSQSE
-863 KNLTHYSQISVTQ
+863 KNLTPYCQISVTQ

-881 DTLDSADESTST
+881 ETVESADESNSN

-956 LLQDPII
+956 LLLDPVI
-963 KPKTRLLPSNL
+963 KHKSRLLPSNL

-1081 DFSEVSEE
+1081 DFSEVGEE

-1097 VDSPLETSWTSSSS
+1097 VESPLESNWNSSNS
-1111 TPGILLSC
+1111 TTGILLAC
-1119 TNIKPSTSGLEEKAT
+1119 TNIKPSTSGLEERAA

-1142 APEFQSTICS
+1142 VPEFQSTICS
-1152 NNEIIRKRTE
+1152 TNEVIRKRVE

-1167 NVEPP
+1167 NIETP
-1172 NIVLSSNAS
+1172 NVVLSSNAS
-1181 TQTREPSVAD
+1181 TQTREPSIAD
-1191 ENENSQKLVNSRT
+1191 ENENSQKLINSGA
-1204 VSQNGINDQTM
+1204 VSENGIIDQTM
-1215 ICETSVNRALENRD
+1215 NCGTSVNRALENRED
-1229 DPVYEALGTKANNLQ
+1229 SLYEALGTKASTLQ
-1244 NITEHNSPRN
+1244 NIEHSSPRN

-1290 PIEAGFTNGSDKVPD
+1290 PIETGFANGVDKIPD
-1305 TDRELMK
+1305 SDRELIK

-1323 IPFHEM
+1323 IPFREI
-1329 AQAQSASSANQDLQD
+1329 AQAQNASSINQDLQD
-1344 ISSLAASASTGTK
+1344 IPSMAPSVSTGTK

-1363 GTREILAKDT
+1363 VARETLAKET
-1373 GSLQKEVPIPL
+1373 GSLEKEVSIPL
-1384 ATSSSNTVLIEAVT
+1384 STSSANTVLIEAVS
-1398 SVVNSGEQATS
+1398 SVVSSGDQATS
-1409 NEIKLPRDTFLQTP
+1409 DEMKLPQDTFLQTP

-1434 ESSQVEEIVLA
+1434 ESAQVEEIVLT
-1445 PTFAPLESKQTGSA
+1445 PTFAPMESKKTASA
-1459 GYIPSRSTKLK
+1459 GYISSGATKLN
-1470 YPLEKETN
+1470 YSLEKETN
-1478 ESDLNSERMNFESV
+1478 GSDLNSERMNFESV
-1492 NLAFTKET
+1492 NVAFTKET

-1561 DPVNTTFPKNKET
+1561 EPVTAFPKKRET
-1574 NSDYSS
+1574 NSSDYSS
-1580 LCTSVSHKPLENKEC
+1580 LHTAVLPKPLENKEC
-1595 KRDAIEP
+1595 KRDALDP
-1602 VTLVLAKESC
+1602 VTLVLAKEPC
-1612 TLEIGQEVNIISNS
+1612 ALEIGQEVNIITNS

-1642 DDQMTSKETTLSQD
+1642 DEQVPSKETPLSQD
-1656 MPLQMLELHSTISK
+1656 MPLQMLELHDTVSQEVSK
-1670 EVNKATQIQSV
+1670 ASQMQSI
-1681 DLAEEENASVSHILP
+1681 DLSSGEEDHASDSPGVP
-1696 EGKQTVTQGKLTKL
+1696 GEKPTATQGKPTKL
-1710 SPELALPLIDYTE
+1710 SSEMALPLIDYTE
-1723 QKESHLVLRRR
+1723 QKESLLLIHRR
-1734 AAEDSVAQN
+1734 AAEDHVVQN
-1743 KYDDSRFFPGKF
+1743 KYDDARFFQGKF
-1755 QCCDAALN
+1755 QCCDTTLN
-1763 QIASVTKY
+1763 QTISAAEC
-1771 EDYKTS
+1771 EDLKTS
-1777 FQELERSENSLKQ
+1777 FQDLERSENPLQQ
-1790 TSEENKNL
+1790 TSEEIKSLNS
-1798 DLTNTVLDTQKAPL
+1798 THIVLDTHKSPP

-1817 IENRSFA
+1817 IENRSVA
-1824 EKSHSSAE
+1824 EEIHSSTE
-1832 SGVKSNSLDHKTSPL
+1832 SNLTSNLLEHKNSPSDSK
-1847 NNRKDLHDCI
+1847 KDLHG
-1857 LKQNESDYLHNKSLN
+1857 QSEYDYLPKSSLDLT
-1872 STPVDQSDFIQMCT
+1872 SVDQSDFICRP
-1886 TSKNP
+1886 SKNP
-1891 DICISMDTASHK
+1891 DICINMDDASHI
-1903 SNSGQPNESSQ
+1903 SSSGQENEDTFQ

-1919 LVKILNNDKVTT
+1919 VSRVLSNDEVIST
-1931 SLHEESISFKGIGP
+1931 LHEESINLKGTNL
-1945 GSNLIPLS
+1945 GSSLILS
-1953 KAEGK
+1953 KGEGN
-1958 TPVHQEV
+1958 TQVHQETS
-1965 SVCETKNQSGG
+1965 SVCETKDQSSG

-1985 ACSGAYQ
+1985 VCVGTYQ
-1992 DKANVTRN
+1992 NVANITKN
-2000 SEEEYSALT
+2000 TEEEHSASII
-2009 TQKPSWEASKEIMEH
+2009 QKPWEASEELVEH
-2024 ENVIEKIGNE
+2024 ESAGEGIGTE
-2034 KDVKSP
+2034 KDIKSP
-2040 DRNMNTDLNTEIY
+2040 DRNMDMNLNTEIY

-2058 GESDQECFGDIKLP
+2058 GESDQECFGDIKHSQLQLDDP
-2072 QYQSEDSCP
+2072 CP
-2081 LKTSHPNKVE
+2081 LGTNHSNEVE
-2091 EATITNYDTLVH
+2091 EASVTDYDTLMDS
-2103 NRTIT
+2103 RTIT
-2108 ASNDIDSWNY
+2108 TSSDIESWNY
-2118 SHKGP
+2118 SHKSQE
-2123 VADEGTQERSWSSG
+2123 ADKGTKQKSWSTG
-2137 LKKGDKYVP
+2137 FKKGDKYVP

-2155 GTPRS
+2155 GTPRT

-2182 HPCATA
+2182 HPCVTA

-2196 TSTWQVADDPTQ
+2196 TSTWQVTDDPTQ

-2218 VHKLKQMVK
+2218 AHKLKQMVK
-2227 KGKSQLSTTT
+2227 NGKSQLSTASS
-2237 PNPLTKESHIQTAV
+2237 PLSKESHIQTTV

-2291 HTKSHKRG
+2291 HTNSEKHS
-2299 DFDSLSSPSGQ
+2299 DFNSLSSSRQ
-2310 DKCGSQSRNIPNA
+2310 DKCSQSRTVPNA
-2323 ERDPASSFHLNKLKY
+2323 ERDPATSFHLNKLKY

-2368 RNYQTNDL
+2368 RNYQANDL
-2376 SLTSGK
+2376 SFNSGK
-2382 ATSPKVSSFP
+2382 TISPKITSFP
-2392 RRMASYENMITDLCS
+2392 RRMASYEHMITDLCS
-2407 NLHIKLKSVI
+2407 NLHVKLKNVI

-2423 TFLFYLVE
+2423 TFLFCLVE
-2431 TEDSSFFIRTRN
+2431 TEDSSFFIRTRS

-2460 ALHRD
+2460 ALHRE
-2465 TDTLVVIIKN
+2465 TDTLIVIIKN
-2475 EDISTH
+2475 EDIATH

-2510 CTHQELFRT
+2510 GTYQELFRT
-2519 GGFVVSDDKV
+2519 GGFVVSDEKV
-2529 LEAVTLVQLKE
+2529 LEAITLVQLKE

-2549 ANGRWKWLLHYRES
+2549 TNGRWKWLLHYRES

-2572 DSIAHSKNSILKSY
+2572 DSVAHSKNSILKSY

-2618 VLHINARFAVYLTD
+2618 VLRINARFAVYLTD
-2632 KLSTSREIF
+2632 KLNTCREMF
-2641 ENNGILVTDISN
+2641 ENNGILVTDINN
-2653 FVGIVQK
+2653 FAGIVQK

>member
-1 MKLNSLGEE
+1 MKPNSPREE
-10 MNNDLETMGTSAAAV
+10 MNNDLETMGTSAVAV

-31 FQKVSVSSNSDFQRA
+31 FQKLSVTSDSDFQRA
-46 ISVLHSSYLDSTSE
+46 ISVLHGSYLNSSSE
-60 NGFRYSEVT
+60 NGFHYSEVT

-87 EASNYTTEELHETYG
+87 KASNYTTEELQETYG
-102 FLLFDTENQAKL
+102 FLLFDNENQAKL

-121 IASSTVTTL
+121 VGSSALTTL
-130 GDPAKGVYISRYS
+130 GDPAKGVYISKYS
-143 DYLHPRPWYHGKS
+143 DCLHLRPWYHGKS
-156 GYVVIFN
+156 GYIVIFN

-168 VKAVPENYTTNYT
+168 VKAVLENYTTIYT
-181 SPSSGYDCH
+181 SPSFGYDCH
-190 VAANIN
+190 VAANVN
-196 NVSLKTSHFRAFE
+196 KVSLKTSHFRGFE
-209 LSQYYFYEFLDNSV
+209 LSQYYLYEFLGNSV

-228 QILPYVIV
+228 QILPHTIV
-236 AFQYSEPNKMSTLGH
+236 AFQYSEPKRMSTLAH
-251 KNMIEFDDEVLISPW
+251 KNMIDFDDEVLISPW
-266 RGQLT
+266 RGQLI

-301 YVMEVSTLKKK
+301 YVMEVSALKKK

-317 FRKSNYLEEKVCYQ
+317 FRKSSYLEKKVCYQ
-331 DLCFSM
+331 GLCFSM
-337 YEVETSNK
+337 YEVEISNK

-367 LKDHGFLI
+367 LEDQGFLI

-382 LWDTDFGDEHMNLY
+382 LWDTDFGGEHMNLY
-396 ALFLFPSSLTTGRK
+396 ALFLFPSSLSTGRK
-410 EPKCED
+410 ESKCED
-416 DISGRV
+416 DISVRV
-422 VHILP
+422 VPILP

-442 EEMHPNV
+442 EEVHPNV
-449 LVKHHLQEI
+449 LVKHHFQQFV
-458 SKLKKN
+458 KLNKN
-464 SSLSPPNTFEE
+464 SSLSSQNSFEE
-475 PEFFPSD
+475 PEFFPFD
-482 TSSDEFKSDHHFEKC
+482 TLSSEFKSGHRSEKF
-497 TEKSLNCLKSY
+497 TQKTLTRLKSY
-508 FSNPNGYALEITT
+508 FSDPSGYALEITT
-521 ALDLLTRH
+521 ALDLLSGH
-529 SPSSFSVSEGICDV
+529 SPSPFSVSDGICD
-543 GFSLFMPPDSE
+543 GFCLFMPPDPE
-554 FVDLEAHMKKEL
+554 FVDSEAQMKNET
-566 EKSKNSEGLGK
+566 EKNKDSE
-577 ANGDSLQLCPASNL
+577 A
-591 RVQPKR
+591 
-597 KASMSV
+597 
-603 VMQNKKVN
+603 
-611 LCRPFSKKTGP
+611 TGP

-651 FIQTTRL
+651 FIQTTKL
-658 DQKSQETSVS
+658 DQKNQETSVS
-668 ESVPVVMNAKKV
+668 ESVPVVTNAKKV
-680 KKPETSPIKTVPRVS
+680 KKPETSPIKTVPRIS
-695 HAMKKPPQKQR
+695 QAMKKPPQKQR

-729 SSQPPVKIL
+729 PSQPPIKIL
-738 SNNQGHDNSENTA
+738 SNNQADDRSENTVQ
-751 PLGNTAVVQSDLQGN
+751 LGSTPVVQSDLQEN

-786 ATSTTTSSIHR
+786 ATSTTSSSIHR
-797 DLSSSSDLAQN
+797 DLSSSSDLTQ
-808 NNILFYKENPLQG
+808 NNILLCKENSLQG

-836 ALYSLELSKPSYEQT
+836 ALHSLELSKPSYEQT
-851 DSRTNLPDSQRE
+851 DSRTNLPDSQNG
-863 KNLTHYSQISVTQ
+863 KSLTQSSQTSVTQ

-881 DTLDSADESTST
+881 ETSESSDVSNSN
-893 SSFIAIEHSYALLTA
+893 SSFIAIEHSYALLTT

-956 LLQDPII
+956 LLLDPII
-963 KPKTRLLPSNL
+963 KHKSRMLPSNL
-974 KEDFCHSHTVFSCDG
+974 KEDFCHSHTVLSCDG

-1001 VFSLDSKYTNNPLEK
+1001 IFSLDSKYTNNPLEK
-1016 TVIRALHGPWNA
+1016 TIIRALHGPWNA
-1028 DVPDNVEEV
+1028 DLPDNIEEV

-1073 INSTLDPL
+1073 INSTLDSL
-1081 DFSEVSEE
+1081 DFSEISEE
-1089 CLGMKRHS
+1089 CLIVKRHS
-1097 VDSPLETSWTSSSS
+1097 IDSSLESSWPSSSS
-1111 TPGILLSC
+1111 TTGILLAC
-1119 TNIKPSTSGLEEKAT
+1119 TSIKASTSGLEERAT

-1142 APEFQSTICS
+1142 ATEFQSTICS
-1152 NNEIIRKRTE
+1152 SNNEVIRKRVE

-1167 NVEPP
+1167 NIETP

-1181 TQTREPSVAD
+1181 TQTRETSVAD
-1191 ENENSQKLVNSRT
+1191 ENENSQKVANSRA
-1204 VSQNGINDQTM
+1204 VSQNGISDPTM
-1215 ICETSVNRALENRD
+1215 ICGTSVNRTLEDRD
-1229 DPVYEALGTKANNLQ
+1229 DSVYEALGTKANTLQ
-1244 NITEHNSPRN
+1244 NITEHSSPRN
-1254 KVTESQ
+1254 KVTENQ

-1290 PIEAGFTNGSDKVPD
+1290 PIETGFASGADKIPD
-1305 TDRELMK
+1305 SDRELIK

-1323 IPFHEM
+1323 IPFREI
-1329 AQAQSASSANQDLQD
+1329 AQAQGASSANQDLQD
-1344 ISSLAASASTGTK
+1344 IPSMAASVSTGAK

-1363 GTREILAKDT
+1363 VPRENLAKET
-1373 GSLQKEVPIPL
+1373 GPLQKEVPIPL
-1384 ATSSSNTVLIEAVT
+1384 STSPSNTMLIEAVS
-1398 SVVNSGEQATS
+1398 SVVSSGDQATS
-1409 NEIKLPRDTFLQTP
+1409 DEVKLPQDTFIQTR

-1434 ESSQVEEIVLA
+1434 ESSQVEEIVLT
-1445 PTFAPLESKQTGSA
+1445 PTFTPLESKQTASA
-1459 GYIPSRSTKLK
+1459 GYVPSRASKVN
-1470 YPLEKETN
+1470 YSLEKETN
-1478 ESDLNSERMNFESV
+1478 ESGLNSEKMNFESV

-1528 TSPRDQ
+1528 ASPRDQ

-1553 QVVAEEII
+1553 QVVAEEVIE
-1561 DPVNTTFPKNKET
+1561 PVNTTFPKNRK
-1574 NSDYSS
+1574 NNSSDYSS
-1580 LCTSVSHKPLENKEC
+1580 LHTALLQKPLENKEG
-1595 KRDAIEP
+1595 KRDAIDP

-1612 TLEIGQEVNIISNS
+1612 ALEIGQEVNIISNS

-1642 DDQMTSKETTLSQD
+1642 DDQVPSKETPLSQD

-1670 EVNKATQIQSV
+1670 EVSKATQIQSI
-1681 DLAEEENASVSHILP
+1681 DLSSGEEDSALP
-1696 EGKQTVTQGKLTKL
+1696 GGKPTTTQGKPTNLAA
-1710 SPELALPLIDYTE
+1710 EMALPLIDYTE
-1723 QKESHLVLRRR
+1723 QKETHLLFHRR
-1734 AAEDSVAQN
+1734 ATEDPVVQN
-1743 KYDDSRFFPGKF
+1743 KYDDTRFFPGNF
-1755 QCCDAALN
+1755 QCCDTALN
-1763 QIASVTKY
+1763 QTTLVAKC

-1777 FQELERSENSLKQ
+1777 FQELEKSENPLQ
-1790 TSEENKNL
+1790 QASEENKSL
-1798 DLTNTVLDTQKAPL
+1798 ELTHTVLDTHKAPL

-1817 IENRSFA
+1817 IEHRSVT
-1824 EKSHSSAE
+1824 EKIDSAE
-1832 SGVKSNSLDHKTSPL
+1832 SDLTSNSLDHKSSPF
-1847 NNRKDLHDCI
+1847 NSRKDLHG
-1857 LKQNESDYLHNKSLN
+1857 QSEYDYLHNKSLN
-1872 STPVDQSDFIQMCT
+1872 SNSVDQSDFIQMYSP
-1886 TSKNP
+1886 SKNP
-1891 DICISMDTASHK
+1891 NICISMDDASHK
-1903 SNSGQPNESSQ
+1903 SSSEQLNEETFQ

-1919 LVKILNNDKVTT
+1919 VVNSFSNDEVVPTLHEGSINLKGT
-1931 SLHEESISFKGIGP
+1931 SLGLSLTS
-1945 GSNLIPLS
+1945 LS
-1953 KAEGK
+1953 KGEGK
-1958 TPVHQEV
+1958 PQVHQEV
-1965 SVCETKNQSGG
+1965 SVCETKDQSNET
-1976 IFATKESNL
+1976 FATKESKL
-1985 ACSGAYQ
+1985 VCSGAYQ
-1992 DKANVTRN
+1992 NVTN
-2000 SEEEYSALT
+2000 IAKTMGEEHSALAIP
-2009 TQKPSWEASKEIMEH
+2009 KPSWEEAPRELVED
-2024 ENVIEKIGNE
+2024 ENAIEGIGTE
-2034 KDVKSP
+2034 KDMKSP
-2040 DRNMNTDLNTEIY
+2040 DRNMDMNLNTEIY

-2058 GESDQECFGDIKLP
+2058 GESDQECFGDVKHSQL
-2072 QYQSEDSCP
+2072 QLEDSCP
-2081 LKTSHPNKVE
+2081 LRTSNPNEVE
-2091 EATITNYDTLVH
+2091 EAPVTNFDTLM
-2103 NRTIT
+2103 NSRTVT
-2108 ASNDIDSWNY
+2108 TSSDIESWNY
-2118 SHKGP
+2118 SHKSP
-2123 VADEGTQERSWSSG
+2123 VADEGSQQRSCSVG

-2146 FYIKIRDLH
+2146 FYIKIRDLN
-2155 GTPRS
+2155 GTPRT

-2182 HPCATA
+2182 HPSVTA

-2196 TSTWQVADDPTQ
+2196 TSTWQVTDDPTQ

-2218 VHKLKQMVK
+2218 AHKLKQMVK
-2227 KGKSQLSTTT
+2227 NGNSQLSTTS
-2237 PNPLTKESHIQTAV
+2237 NPLPKESHVQTTL

-2283 PRQHTSSW
+2283 SGDHTSDW
-2291 HTKSHKRG
+2291 HVKSQKHS
-2299 DFDSLSSPSGQ
+2299 DFNSLSSCRQ
-2310 DKCGSQSRNIPNA
+2310 DKGSQNRTIPNT
-2323 ERDPASSFHLNKLKY
+2323 ERNPATSFHLHKLKY
-2338 DSKLKESRNDISLIL
+2338 DSKLKESRSDISLIL

-2368 RNYQTNDL
+2368 RSYQANDL
-2376 SLTSGK
+2376 GGSSEK
-2382 ATSPKVSSFP
+2382 AASPKIPAFP
-2392 RRMASYENMITDLCS
+2392 RRMASYEHMITDLCS
-2407 NLHIKLKSVI
+2407 NLHVKLKSVI
-2417 KEACKS
+2417 KEACKN

-2460 ALHRD
+2460 ALHRE
-2465 TDTLVVIIKN
+2465 TDTLIVIIKN

-2490 LKQFPSVMFAGVDS
+2490 LKQFSSVMFAGVDS
-2504 PGDVLD
+2504 PGDILD
-2510 CTHQELFRT
+2510 GTYQELFRT
-2519 GGFVVSDDKV
+2519 GGFVVSDDRV

-2563 KKLKEDVRV
+2563 KRLKEDVRV
-2572 DSIAHSKNSILKSY
+2572 DSVAHSKNLILKSY

-2641 ENNGILVTDISN
+2641 ENSGILVTDINN
-2653 FVGIVQK
+2653 FAGIVQK

>member
-1 MKLNSLGEE
+1 MKL
-10 MNNDLETMGTSAAAV
+10 V
-25 TAPETV
+25 V
-31 FQKVSVSSNSDFQRA
+31 FFCLTTKIRLNWYVN
-46 ISVLHSSYLDSTSE
+46 LDCVG
-60 NGFRYSEVT
+60 N
-69 LVKND
+69 
-74 FFLKEYKT
+74 
-82 FYQQK
+82 
-87 EASNYTTEELHETYG
+87 
-102 FLLFDTENQAKL
+102 
-114 VCQLGLC
+114 
-121 IASSTVTTL
+121 STVTTL
-130 GDPAKGVYISRYS
+130 GDPTKGVYISKYS
-143 DYLHPRPWYHGKS
+143 DCLRPRPWYHGKS
-156 GYVVIFN
+156 GYIVIFN

-168 VKAVPENYTTNYT
+168 VKAVPENYTTSYT
-181 SPSSGYDCH
+181 SPSFGYDCH

-196 NVSLKTSHFRAFE
+196 KLSLKTSYFRAFE
-209 LSQYYFYEFLDNSV
+209 LSQYYLYEFLDNSI

-228 QILPYVIV
+228 QILPHIIV
-236 AFQYSEPNKMSTLGH
+236 AFQYSEPNKMSTFAH
-251 KNMIEFDDEVLISPW
+251 KNTIEYDDEVLISPW
-266 RGQLT
+266 RGQLI

-317 FRKSNYLEEKVCYQ
+317 FRKSNYLEKKVCHQ
-331 DLCFSM
+331 GLCFSM
-337 YEVETSNK
+337 YEVEISNK

-367 LKDHGFLI
+367 LEDQGFLI

-396 ALFLFPSSLTTGRK
+396 AMFLFPSSLSTGRK
-410 EPKCED
+410 ESKCEE
-416 DISGRV
+416 DISVRV
-422 VHILP
+422 VPILP

-442 EEMHPNV
+442 EEIHPNV
-449 LVKHHLQEI
+449 LVKHHFQEFA
-458 SKLKKN
+458 KLNKN
-464 SSLSPPNTFEE
+464 SSLSSQNSFGE
-475 PEFFPSD
+475 PDFFPFD
-482 TSSDEFKSDHHFEKC
+482 TLSSEFKSGHHSEKC
-497 TEKSLNCLKSY
+497 TQKTLTRLKSY
-508 FSNPNGYALEITT
+508 FSDPSGYALEITT
-521 ALDLLTRH
+521 ALDLLAGH
-529 SPSSFSVSEGICDV
+529 SPSPFSVSDGICDV
-543 GFSLFMPPDSE
+543 DFSLFMPPDPELVDSE
-554 FVDLEAHMKKEL
+554 AQMKNET
-566 EKSKNSEGLGK
+566 EKNKYSEGTGK
-577 ANGDSLQLCPASNL
+577 ANENTPQLCPASNL
-591 RVQPKR
+591 RIQPKR

-651 FIQTTRL
+651 FIQTTKL

-668 ESVPVVMNAKKV
+668 ASVPVVTNAKKI
-680 KKPETSPIKTVPRVS
+680 KKPETSPIKTVPRINQ
-695 HAMKKPPQKQR
+695 AMKKPPQKQR

-729 SSQPPVKIL
+729 PSQPPVKVL
-738 SNNQGHDNSENTA
+738 SNDQGNDHSEN
-751 PLGNTAVVQSDLQGN
+751 PVQPGSTAVVQSDLQES

-786 ATSTTTSSIHR
+786 ATSTTSSSIHR
-797 DLSSSSDLAQN
+797 DLSSSSDVTQ
-808 NNILFYKENPLQG
+808 NNILFCKENPLQG

-851 DSRTNLPDSQRE
+851 DSRTNLPDSQSE
-863 KNLTHYSQISVTQ
+863 KSLTQYNQISVTQ

-881 DTLDSADESTST
+881 ETVESSDESNSK

-920 QGPTFAKNGTK
+920 QGPTFAKNGIK

-944 FRHQHNTPPVQK
+944 FRHQHHTPPVQK
-956 LLQDPII
+956 LLLDPII
-963 KPKTRLLPSNL
+963 KHKSRLVPSNL

-1045 ALFYSNQNKVIPSA
+1045 ALFYSSQNKVIPSA

-1081 DFSEVSEE
+1081 DFNEVSEE
-1089 CLGMKRHS
+1089 CLGVKRHS
-1097 VDSPLETSWTSSSS
+1097 IDSPLESSWTSSSS
-1111 TPGILLSC
+1111 TTTGILLAC
-1119 TNIKPSTSGLEEKAT
+1119 TNIKPSTSGLEERAT
-1134 LAGEDHQD
+1134 LAREDRQD

-1152 NNEIIRKRTE
+1152 SNNEVIRKRVE

-1167 NVEPP
+1167 NKETP

-1181 TQTREPSVAD
+1181 TQTREPSIAD
-1191 ENENSQKLVNSRT
+1191 ENEDTQKVVNSRA

-1215 ICETSVNRALENRD
+1215 ICGTSVNRALEDRGD
-1229 DPVYEALGTKANNLQ
+1229 SLYEALGSKASTLQ
-1244 NITEHNSPRN
+1244 NITEHSSSRN

-1290 PIEAGFTNGSDKVPD
+1290 PVETGFANGADKI
-1305 TDRELMK
+1305 TESDRELIK

-1323 IPFHEM
+1323 IPFREIG
-1329 AQAQSASSANQDLQD
+1329 QAQGASSANQDLKD
-1344 ISSLAASASTGTK
+1344 IPSVAASVSTGTK

-1363 GTREILAKDT
+1363 VARETLGKET

-1384 ATSSSNTVLIEAVT
+1384 STSPSSTVLIEAVS
-1398 SVVNSGEQATS
+1398 SVVSSGDQATS
-1409 NEIKLPRDTFLQTP
+1409 EEIKLPQDTFLQTP

-1434 ESSQVEEIVLA
+1434 ESSQVEEIVLT
-1445 PTFAPLESKQTGSA
+1445 PTFAPLESKQTASA
-1459 GYIPSRSTKLK
+1459 GYIPSRASKLN
-1470 YPLEKETN
+1470 YSLEKETN
-1478 ESDLNSERMNFESV
+1478 ESGLNSERMNFESV

-1521 ALTISPP
+1521 SLTLSPP

-1534 AQSDEIMQIQAV
+1534 AQSDEVMQIQAV

-1561 DPVNTTFPKNKET
+1561 EPVNATFPKKRET
-1574 NSDYSS
+1574 NSSDYSS
-1580 LCTSVSHKPLENKEC
+1580 LHTAVLQKPLENKEC
-1595 KRDAIEP
+1595 KRDAVDP

-1612 TLEIGQEVNIISNS
+1612 ALEIGQEVNIISNS

-1642 DDQMTSKETTLSQD
+1642 DDQVPSKETPLSQD

-1670 EVNKATQIQSV
+1670 EVSKATQIQSI
-1681 DLAEEENASVSHILP
+1681 DLSSGEEDSASVSHILTG
-1696 EGKQTVTQGKLTKL
+1696 GKSTTTQEKPTKL
-1710 SPELALPLIDYTE
+1710 SAEMALPLVDYTTE
-1723 QKESHLVLRRR
+1723 QKESHLLLHRR
-1734 AAEDSVAQN
+1734 AAEDPVVQN
-1743 KYDDSRFFPGKF
+1743 KYDDARFFPGNF
-1755 QCCDAALN
+1755 QCCDTALN
-1763 QIASVTKY
+1763 QTTSVATC

-1777 FQELERSENSLKQ
+1777 FQELKRSENPLQQ
-1790 TSEENKNL
+1790 TSEENKSL
-1798 DLTNTVLDTQKAPL
+1798 DLTHTVLDIHKAPL

-1817 IENRSFA
+1817 IENGSVA
-1824 EKSHSSAE
+1824 EKIHSSAE
-1832 SGVKSNSLDHKTSPL
+1832 SDLTSNSLDHKSSPL
-1847 NNRKDLHDCI
+1847 NSRKDLHG
-1857 LKQNESDYLHNKSLN
+1857 QSNKSLN
-1872 STPVDQSDFIQMCT
+1872 STSVDQSDFIQMYT
-1886 TSKNP
+1886 PSKNP
-1891 DICISMDTASHK
+1891 NICISMDDASHK
-1903 SNSGQPNESSQ
+1903 SSSGQLNEERFQ

-1919 LVKILNNDKVTT
+1919 VVSILNNDEII
-1931 SLHEESISFKGIGP
+1931 SPLHEESINSKGTSL
-1945 GSNLIPLS
+1945 GSSLP
-1953 KAEGK
+1953 KGEGK
-1958 TPVHQEV
+1958 TQVRQEV
-1965 SVCETKNQSGG
+1965 SVCETKDQSSG

-1985 ACSGAYQ
+1985 VCSGTCQ
-1992 DKANVTRN
+1992 NVANIAKNTG
-2000 SEEEYSALT
+2000 EDHSALAI
-2009 TQKPSWEASKEIMEH
+2009 QKPSWEASRELVEH
-2024 ENVIEKIGNE
+2024 ESAIQGIETE
-2034 KDVKSP
+2034 KDMKSP
-2040 DRNMNTDLNTEIY
+2040 DRNMDMNLNTEIY

-2058 GESDQECFGDIKLP
+2058 GESDQECFGDVKHSQL
-2072 QYQSEDSCP
+2072 QLEDSCP
-2081 LKTSHPNKVE
+2081 LRTSHPNNVE
-2091 EATITNYDTLVH
+2091 EAAITNYDTLVTS
-2103 NRTIT
+2103 RTIT
-2108 ASNDIDSWNY
+2108 TSSDIESWNY
-2118 SHKGP
+2118 SHKSP
-2123 VADEGTQERSWSSG
+2123 VADEDTQQRSCSAG

-2146 FYIKIRDLH
+2146 FYIKIRDLN
-2155 GTPRS
+2155 GTPRT

-2182 HPCATA
+2182 QPCVTA

-2218 VHKLKQMVK
+2218 AHKLKQMVK
-2227 KGKSQLSTTT
+2227 NGKSQLSTTSSS
-2237 PNPLTKESHIQTAV
+2237 PLPKESHIQTTV

-2283 PRQHTSSW
+2283 PRECTSDWPKKGQKHS
-2291 HTKSHKRG
+2291 
-2299 DFDSLSSPSGQ
+2299 DINSLSSSRQ
-2310 DKCGSQSRNIPNA
+2310 DKGSQSRTIPNA
-2323 ERDPASSFHLNKLKY
+2323 ERDRTTSFHLNKLKY

-2368 RNYQTNDL
+2368 RSYQAEDPGV
-2376 SLTSGK
+2376 TSGK
-2382 ATSPKVSSFP
+2382 ATLPKIPSFP

-2407 NLHIKLKSVI
+2407 NLHVKLKSVI

-2431 TEDSSFFIRTRN
+2431 TEDSSFFIRTRS

-2460 ALHRD
+2460 ALHRE
-2465 TDTLVVIIKN
+2465 TDTLIVIIKN

-2490 LKQFPSVMFAGVDS
+2490 LKLFSSVMFAGVDS

-2510 CTHQELFRT
+2510 GTYQELFRT
-2519 GGFVVSDDKV
+2519 GGFVVSDDRV
-2529 LEAVTLVQLKE
+2529 LEAVTLGQLKE

-2549 ANGRWKWLLHYRES
+2549 ANGKWKWLLHYRES

-2572 DSIAHSKNSILKSY
+2572 DSIAHSKNLVLKSY

-2632 KLSTSREIF
+2632 KLNTSREIF
-2641 ENNGILVTDISN
+2641 ENSGILVTDINN
-2653 FVGIVQK
+2653 FAGIIQK